1 MQIPLFP
8 KFAPLTLEMRSEF
21 YPALNMLSDGV
32 SEFTFSGLYLF
43 RDSYDYKASRI
54 DGQTYLVSGVKNGER
69 FFFSPCCV
77 PSNEVLAELFKTHS
91 YLKNMAES
99 QCNKERL
106 RLEAAAY
113 EVSEDRDNF
122 DYIYERKALAEL
134 SGKTYH
140 KKRNLVNAFINS
152 YTYEQKPLNKTT
164 VGDAIAV
171 LEAWHEEKGIKG
183 DYAAAKEAL
192 DLYDILG
199 MRGAVYYVDGRAAG
213 YALGEPIAKAR
224 MFAVHFEKAIG
235 EYKGIYQFINQAFA
249 QTLPNH
255 FRHVNRE
262 QDLGDEG
269 LRQAKMTYRP
279 CGFVKKFRVKPKSG
293 QA

>member
-1 MQIPLFP
+1 
-8 KFAPLTLEMRSEF
+8 
-21 YPALNMLSDGV
+21 MLSDGV

-43 RDSYDYKASRI
+43 RDTYDYKASRI

-106 RLEAAAY
+106 RLEAASY

-224 MFAVHFEKAIG
+224 VFAVHFEKAIG